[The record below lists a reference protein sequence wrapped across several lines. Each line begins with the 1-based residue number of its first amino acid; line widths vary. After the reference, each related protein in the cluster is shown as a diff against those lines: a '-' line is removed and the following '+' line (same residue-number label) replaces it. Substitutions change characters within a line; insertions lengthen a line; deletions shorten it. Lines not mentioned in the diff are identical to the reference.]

1 MATVVIRAL
10 RGVYRLNKSLVNTAP
25 PRQARYS
32 ALKHPERRVQ
42 NGGCTRI
49 KSLAPDWH
57 QWVRS
62 GSTRLRRSEIVEF
75 SKLSGA
81 GART

>member
-42 NGGCTRI
+42 NGGA
-49 KSLAPDWH
+49 L
-57 QWVRS
+57 
-62 GSTRLRRSEIVEF
+62 E
-75 SKLSGA
+75 
-81 GART
+81 